1 MIQTHSGGRG
11 VGWEYLSMQCKNLF
25 MFSHNFAPRYLCTG
39 FVKACT
45 DNTVVS
51 GVGVTCKMH

>member
-1 MIQTHSGGRG
+1 
-11 VGWEYLSMQCKNLF
+11 MQCKNLF

-51 GVGVTCKMH
+51 GVGVSCKMH